1 MLTSIPSL
9 SIRKEIKSP
18 SKSNILLNNQ
28 VVIKSNDKRIIKND
42 SLKKLNEL
50 NDYKNRNHMS
60 NLNLINSISLNKNT
74 NNIIDC
80 INIKDFNS
88 IGKSKNIKSIS
99 PNTSNMNSI
108 LNPRFITLVN
118 NLQKNRNI
126 KIKSPKSIK
135 SITKLPKITKK
146 VLLTEADTLVK
157 QRKRHDG
164 LLAPHIATNVSL
176 KKSAQINLKNYVIRK
191 IKEKRE
197 EIQNEE
203 NKITEEFKN
212 KQKIYDKNY
221 RNYLDSIEQNQKKQ
235 KEEEEQLNLLNLK
248 IEEQENIISKEII
261 NNKKLVDELKKI
273 VNSVVSYTKYGSF
286 IYKIF
291 GRKFIYEELKEFDG
305 KDYNKMMFR
314 FIDVYDKTKE
324 DINYKKEENEFLEM
338 LHSHGVD
345 FLTMQFA
352 DMEANLRKQL
362 DSNNLINEEL
372 AYLNNNSKNEIELLL
387 NNKKISENKKI
398 LFNDRK
404 NKQEKIIKD
413 FKEYDIEETKS
424 YLKYIIELLEIM
436 EGRTKKRIIKNIDVN
451 EDTLLYCDKV
461 LNTLEKKEIL
471 INKYMREIENIINN
485 DKSDNSLIE
494 KIINDRKKYNIK
506 IKQIEQRKIQE
517 DIDFKKKLKTIDEQ
531 RIVIKGRKV
540 IKDFPLIKNIK
551 KKKIFDIK
559 KNQDDFEYLYYSS
572 DEN

>member
-1 MLTSIPSL
+1 
-9 SIRKEIKSP
+9 
-18 SKSNILLNNQ
+18 
-28 VVIKSNDKRIIKND
+28 
-42 SLKKLNEL
+42 
-50 NDYKNRNHMS
+50 
-60 NLNLINSISLNKNT
+60 
-74 NNIIDC
+74 
-80 INIKDFNS
+80 
-88 IGKSKNIKSIS
+88 
-99 PNTSNMNSI
+99 
-108 LNPRFITLVN
+108 
-118 NLQKNRNI
+118 
-126 KIKSPKSIK
+126 
-135 SITKLPKITKK
+135 
-146 VLLTEADTLVK
+146 
-157 QRKRHDG
+157 
-164 LLAPHIATNVSL
+164 
-176 KKSAQINLKNYVIRK
+176 
-191 IKEKRE
+191 
-197 EIQNEE
+197 
-203 NKITEEFKN
+203 
-212 KQKIYDKNY
+212 
-221 RNYLDSIEQNQKKQ
+221 
-235 KEEEEQLNLLNLK
+235 
-248 IEEQENIISKEII
+248 
-261 NNKKLVDELKKI
+261 
-273 VNSVVSYTKYGSF
+273 VVSYTKYGSF

-387 NNKKISENKKI
+387 NNKKISENNKI

-572 DEN
+572 EEN

>member
-235 KEEEEQLNLLNLK
+235 KEEEEELNLLNLK

-387 NNKKISENKKI
+387 NNKKISENNKI

>member
-387 NNKKISENKKI
+387 NNKKISENNKI

>member
-387 NNKKISENKKI
+387 NNKKISENNKI

-517 DIDFKKKLKTIDEQ
+517 DIGFKKKLKTIDEQ

>member
-352 DMEANLRKQL
+352 DMETNLRKQL

-531 RIVIKGRKV
+531 RIVIKGTKV

>member
-261 NNKKLVDELKKI
+261 NNKKLVEELKKI